1 MEKVVAL
8 ILKTNLNLRPFFN
21 LYYLFIYL
29 FFDSVLRRLATL
41 ISTLATLEASH
52 EAICKQAKG
61 ASEQAKKL
69 LDENEKLRVR
79 GCYLLIPVFL
89 MSFSVA
95 RGNSH

>member
-1 MEKVVAL
+1 MEKVVTL
-8 ILKTNLNLRPFFN
+8 NLKTNFNLGPFF
-21 LYYLFIYL
+21 LTCIFFFF

-69 LDENEKLRVR
+69 MDENEKLRVR
-79 GCYLLIPVFL
+79 GCYVLIPVFL

-95 RGNSH
+95 RGNSP

>member
-1 MEKVVAL
+1 MEKVVTL
-8 ILKTNLNLRPFFN
+8 NLKTNLNLGPFFN
-21 LYYLFIYL
+21 LH
-29 FFDSVLRRLATL
+29 FFFFFFNSVLRRLATL

-69 LDENEKLRVR
+69 MDENEKLRVR
-79 GCYLLIPVFL
+79 GCYVLILVFL

-95 RGNSH
+95 RGNSP